1 MNFIKHD
8 IFHKLSAVFIGF
20 FNFTKTRR
28 AKTIGISALV
38 FFVLFSV
45 TGFFILPPYIKHLAM
60 EKLSEQLGRRV
71 SIDSVS
77 LNPYSL
83 AATIRGFEIKEID
96 GSTTFVSLPNLYI
109 NLTVKSIF
117 RGGPVMSEVKLEKP
131 YIHLVRTE
139 ANAYNFSDLASKLEA
154 AREAAIQEKRGKP
167 LFFSLS
173 NIQLVD
179 GHIVFDDRPAATKHE
194 ITQINLSV
202 PFISNFPS
210 YVESFVQPSL
220 SATVNG
226 TPINIR
232 GSTKVFSDSRE
243 TSFDLSLK
251 NIDIPYYLAY
261 APTQLNVKV
270 PSGRLDVAMK
280 VAYRHYTDRAPLF
293 TLTGE
298 VRVRDLSVAIK
309 KVRGEFLKV
318 PLLSIKDISFDIET
332 NKVEIGSITT
342 EKGSLAVSRSADG
355 QMNFARLMTASTEVS
370 HPATSHPAT
379 KESTPP
385 PSAPWI
391 VSLKSLV
398 IDGYQVKITDQSL
411 VEPFGMTVDGI
422 NCKAQNISTEKNA
435 KGTIALSMHVGRQGT
450 ASVEGD
456 FTLIPLATDLV
467 VNLKS
472 LPIKP
477 LQPFLA
483 ERAQVIVAS
492 GALSMNGKL
501 TASRASNE
509 ELKGAFKGKLG
520 VSRFSVL
527 DKINAE
533 DLLKWDSLYMG
544 EMDIR
549 YAPLFLHI
557 REISLSN
564 FYSRIIINANR
575 TINLQEV
582 FSNPT
587 LTAQATTPSDQA
599 PQTTEAA
606 AESRQEPPQRWKVA
620 IDKITLQGGTIYFT
634 DDSIKPR
641 FSANL
646 LEIGGRISGLSSDE
660 NKFGEVEL
668 RGKYD
673 RYAPLEITGKIN
685 PLRNDLYVELKA
697 NFKDMDLTAV
707 SPYSGRYA
715 GYTIQKGKLSFQLEY
730 LIVKNKLDAKNNF
743 FLDQFDFGDP
753 IDSPDAT
760 KLPVKLAVAL
770 LKDQNGEIKL
780 DIPVSGEL
788 NDPKFSVGKVVL
800 KIIVNLLVKVATS
813 PFALLGAIFGGG
825 EQLGYAEFDYGSAT
839 LTAET
844 QKKLDIIMKALH
856 DRPGL
861 KMDII
866 GHVDLEKDREGLK
879 QELLLRRVKAQKIKD
894 MARKSGET
902 PSLDD
907 VSVTPQEYPVYL
919 KQAYK
924 AEKFPKPRN
933 IVGMAKDLP
942 VPEMEK
948 LMLTNLKVTDDDLK
962 ALSQERARAVRNYL
976 LQSQQI
982 TEERIFIVESNILD
996 VKKDKEGA
1004 KNSRTDFKL
1013 K

>member
-1 MNFIKHD
+1 MSFIKLD
-8 IFHKLSAVFIGF
+8 FFHKLPAFFISF

-28 AKTIGISALV
+28 AKTIGIAALV
-38 FFVLFSV
+38 FFALYSV
-45 TGFFILPPYIKHLAM
+45 GGFFILPPYIKHLAM

-77 LNPYSL
+77 LNPYTL

-96 GSTTFVSLPNLYI
+96 GSTTFVSLQSLLIY
-109 NLTVKSIF
+109 LKVKSIF

-139 ANAYNFSDLASKLEA
+139 ANAYNFSDLASKLET
-154 AREAAIQEKRGKP
+154 AREAAIQENRGKP

-173 NIQLVD
+173 NIQLAD
-179 GHIVFDDRPAATKHE
+179 GHIEFDDRPAATKHE
-194 ITQINLSV
+194 ITQINLAI

-243 TSFDLSLK
+243 TSFDLSLR

-270 PSGRLDVAMK
+270 PSGRLDVSMK
-280 VAYRHYTDRAPLF
+280 VAYRHYTDRSPLF

-298 VRVRDLSVAIK
+298 SRVRDLSVVIK

-332 NKVEIGSITT
+332 NKVEIGAITT

-355 QMNFARLMTASTEVS
+355 RMNFATLMTPSTTVS
-370 HPATSHPAT
+370 RPAT
-379 KESTPP
+379 KKSTSP

-398 IDGYQVKITDQSL
+398 VDGYQVKITDQSL
-411 VEPFGMTVDGI
+411 VEPFAMTVDDI
-422 NCKAQNISTEKNA
+422 NCKAQNISTEKDI
-435 KGTIALSMHVGRQGT
+435 KGTIALSMHVGQQGT
-450 ASVEGD
+450 ALVEGD
-456 FTLIPLATDLV
+456 FALSPLAADLA
-467 VNLKS
+467 VNLKR

-477 LQPFLA
+477 LQPFFA
-483 ERAQVIVAS
+483 ERAQVFVAS

-509 ELKGAFKGKLG
+509 DLKVAFKGKLG

-527 DKINAE
+527 DKINVE

-564 FYSRIIINANR
+564 FYSRIIISANR

-587 LTAQATTPSDQA
+587 LTAQAAAPPSDQA
-599 PQTTEAA
+599 PQRTDA
-606 AESRQEPPQRWKVA
+606 AENRQEPTQRWKVA
-620 IDKITLQGGTIYFT
+620 IDKITLQGGTINFT

-685 PLRNDLYVELKA
+685 PLRDDLYVELKA

-753 IDSPDAT
+753 IESPDAT

-770 LKDQNGEIKL
+770 LKNQNGEIKL

-788 NDPKFSVGKVVL
+788 NDPKFSVGRVVL

-813 PFALLGAIFGGG
+813 PFALLGAIFGSG
-825 EQLGYAEFDYGSAT
+825 EQLGYAEFDYGSAD

-844 QKKLDIIMKALH
+844 QKKLDILVKALH

-866 GHVDLEKDREGLK
+866 GRADLEKDREGLK
-879 QELLLRRVKAQKIKD
+879 QELLLRRVKAQKIRD
-894 MARKSGET
+894 MARKGGET

-907 VSVTPQEYPVYL
+907 VIVTPQEYPVYL

-982 TEERIFIVESNILD
+982 AEERIFIVESNILD

>member
-1 MNFIKHD
+1 MSFKLNAFFIS
-8 IFHKLSAVFIGF
+8 FLS
-20 FNFTKTRR
+20 FTKTRR
-28 AKTIGISALV
+28 AKTISIAALV
-38 FFVLFSV
+38 FFALFSI

-60 EKLSEQLGRRV
+60 EKLSEQLGRQV
-71 SIDSVS
+71 SIDAVI

-83 AATIRGFEIKEID
+83 AASIRGFEIKEVD
-96 GSTTFVSLPNLYI
+96 GRTTFISFRSLYVNLK
-109 NLTVKSIF
+109 VKTIF
-117 RGGPVMSEVKLEKP
+117 RGGPVMGEIKLEKP
-131 YIHLVRTE
+131 YVHLVRTGS
-139 ANAYNFSDLASKLEA
+139 NAYNFSDIASKFEA
-154 AREAAIQEKRGKP
+154 EREAAIQEKPGKP

-179 GHIVFDDRPAATKHE
+179 GNIEFDDRPAATKHE
-194 ITQINLSV
+194 IAQINISI

-210 YVESFVQPSL
+210 YVESSVQPSL

-226 TPINIR
+226 TPLNIR
-232 GSTKVFSDSRE
+232 GSTKVFSDSHE
-243 TSFDLSLK
+243 TSFDIALK
-251 NIDIPYYLAY
+251 NIDIPYYFAY

-280 VAYRHYTDRAPLF
+280 LVYRQYKDRSPML

-298 VRVRDLSVAIK
+298 SRVRDLSVVIK
-309 KVRGEFLKV
+309 KIRGEFLKV
-318 PLLSIKDISFDIET
+318 PLFSIKDISFDLET
-332 NKVEIGSITT
+332 KKVEIGAITT
-342 EKGSLAVSRSADG
+342 EKGLLAVSRSADG
-355 QMNFARLMTASTEVS
+355 RMNFASLMTASTAVS
-370 HPATSHPAT
+370 RPAT
-379 KESTPP
+379 KKSAA
-385 PSAPWI
+385 PSDPWI
-391 VSLKSLV
+391 MSLKSLV
-398 IDGYQVKITDQSL
+398 VYGYKVNITDRSL
-411 VEPFGMTVDGI
+411 VEPFGVTVDNI
-422 NCKAQNISTEKNA
+422 NCKAQNISTEKDA
-435 KGTIALSMHVGRQGT
+435 KGTIALSMHVGQQGT
-450 ASVEGD
+450 ASAEGD
-456 FTLIPLATDLV
+456 FALNPLAAELAV
-467 VNLKS
+467 SLER

-483 ERAQVIVAS
+483 ERAQVIVAA
-492 GALSMNGKL
+492 GALSIKGKM
-501 TASRASNE
+501 TAFRSSNE
-509 ELKGAFKGKLG
+509 ELKAAFKGKLS
-520 VSRFSVL
+520 VNRFSLL
-527 DKINAE
+527 DKVNAE
-533 DLLKWDSLYMG
+533 DLLKWDSLYLAG
-544 EMDIR
+544 MDIR
-549 YAPLFLHI
+549 NAPLFLRI

-564 FYSRIIINANR
+564 FYSRIIINADR

-582 FSNPT
+582 FSTPT
-587 LTAQATTPSDQA
+587 LTAQSVAPSDQA

-606 AESRQEPPQRWKVA
+606 AESRKEPPQQLKLAV
-620 IDKITLQGGTIYFT
+620 DKITLQGGTINFT

-685 PLRNDLYVELKA
+685 PLRDNLYVELKA

-730 LIVKNKLDAKNNF
+730 LIVKNKLDAKNNIF
-743 FLDQFDFGDP
+743 IDQFDFGDP
-753 IDSPDAT
+753 INSPDAT

-780 DIPVSGEL
+780 EIPVSGEL

-800 KIIVNLLVKVATS
+800 KIIVNILVKVATS
-813 PFALLGAIFGGG
+813 PFALLGSIFGGG
-825 EQLGYAEFDYGSAT
+825 EQLGYAEFDYGSAA

-844 QKKLDIIMKALH
+844 QKKLDILTKALH
-856 DRPGL
+856 DRPAL

-866 GHVDLEKDREGLK
+866 GHADPEKDREGLK
-879 QELLLRRVKAQKIKD
+879 QNLLLRRVKSQKIKD
-894 MARKSGET
+894 MARKGGET

-907 VSVTPQEYPVYL
+907 IIVTPQEYPTYL

-962 ALSQERARAVRNYL
+962 ALSEERARAVRNYL
-976 LQSQQI
+976 LQSQQVN
-982 TEERIFIVESNILD
+982 EARIFIVESDTLD
-996 VKKDKEGA
+996 VKKHQEGP

>member
-1 MNFIKHD
+1 MRFIKLA
-8 IFHKLSAVFIGF
+8 IFHKLPAFFISF

-28 AKTIGISALV
+28 AKTIGIAALV
-38 FFVLFSV
+38 FLALFSV

-77 LNPYSL
+77 LNPYTL

-96 GSTTFVSLPNLYI
+96 GSTTFVSLPRLLI
-109 NLTVKSIF
+109 SLKVKSIF
-117 RGGPVMSEVKLEKP
+117 KGGPVMSEVKLEKP

-139 ANAYNFSDLASKLEA
+139 ANAYNFSDLVSKLGA
-154 AREAAIQEKRGKP
+154 AQEAAIQEKRGKP

-173 NIQLVD
+173 NIQLAD
-179 GHIVFDDRPAATKHE
+179 GHIEFDDRPAATKHE
-194 ITQINLSV
+194 ITQINLAV

-210 YVESFVQPSL
+210 YVESF
-220 SATVNG
+220 G

-270 PSGRLDVAMK
+270 PTGRLDVAMK
-280 VAYRHYTDRAPLF
+280 VAYRHYTDRSPLF

-298 VRVRDLSVAIK
+298 LRVRDLSVVIK
-309 KVRGEFLKV
+309 KVRGEFIKV

-332 NKVEIGSITT
+332 NKVEIGAITT
-342 EKGSLAVSRSADG
+342 EKGSLAISRSADRR
-355 QMNFARLMTASTEVS
+355 MNFATLMTPSTTVS
-370 HPATSHPAT
+370 RPAT
-379 KESTPP
+379 KKSMSPQ
-385 PSAPWI
+385 SAPWI

-398 IDGYQVKITDQSL
+398 VAGYQVKIMDQSL
-411 VEPFGMTVDGI
+411 VEPFGMTVDDI
-422 NCKAQNISTEKNA
+422 NCKAQNISTEKDV
-435 KGTIALSMHVGRQGT
+435 KGTIALSMHVGQQGT

-456 FTLIPLATDLV
+456 FALSPLAADLALH
-467 VNLKS
+467 LKR

-477 LQPFLA
+477 LQPFFA
-483 ERAQVIVAS
+483 ERAQVIIAS
-492 GALSMNGKL
+492 GALSMHGKL

-509 ELKGAFKGKLG
+509 ELKVAFKGKLG
-520 VSRFSVL
+520 VGRFSVL
-527 DKINAE
+527 DKMNAE

-549 YAPLFLHI
+549 YAPLFLHV

-564 FYSRIIINANR
+564 FYSRIIISANR

-587 LTAQATTPSDQA
+587 VTAQAAAPSDQA

-606 AESRQEPPQRWKVA
+606 AESRQEPSQRWKVA
-620 IDKITLQGGTIYFT
+620 IDKITLQGGTINFT

-685 PLRNDLYVELKA
+685 PLRDNLYVELKA

-730 LIVKNKLDAKNNF
+730 LIVKNKLDARNNF

-753 IDSPDAT
+753 IESPDAT
-760 KLPVKLAVAL
+760 KLPVKLAIAL

-780 DIPVSGEL
+780 DIPVSGDL
-788 NDPKFSVGKVVL
+788 NDPKFSVGRVVL

-813 PFALLGAIFGGG
+813 PFALLGAIFGSG
-825 EQLGYAEFDYGSAT
+825 EQLGYAEFDYGSAA

-844 QKKLDIIMKALH
+844 QKKLDILVKALH

-866 GHVDLEKDREGLK
+866 GHADLEKDREGLK

-894 MARKSGET
+894 MARKGGET

-907 VSVTPQEYPVYL
+907 VIVTPQEYPVYL

-982 TEERIFIVESNILD
+982 AEERIFIVESNILD
-996 VKKDKEGA
+996 VKKDKDGA